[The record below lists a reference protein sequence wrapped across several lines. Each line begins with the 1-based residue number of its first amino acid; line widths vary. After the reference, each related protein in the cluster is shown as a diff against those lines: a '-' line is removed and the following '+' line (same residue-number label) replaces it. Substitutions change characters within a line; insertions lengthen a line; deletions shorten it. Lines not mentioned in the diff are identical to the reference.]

1 VLSIDMGS
9 RLRQRGEQ
17 RLVQPFI
24 AQPTVEAFRESV
36 LLWLAGRDVVPTNL
50 TILAP
55 LQERHAG

>member
-1 VLSIDMGS
+1 MGS

-50 TILAP
+50 TIRKRRGDDGADLI
-55 LQERHAG
+55 